1 MSVSFMISY
10 WFQADERGMATEYNS
25 YQTKMLY
32 GLVLTAVFGSFK
44 CGTGFFNKTHD
55 LRSIFFYF

>member
-1 MSVSFMISY
+1 MISY